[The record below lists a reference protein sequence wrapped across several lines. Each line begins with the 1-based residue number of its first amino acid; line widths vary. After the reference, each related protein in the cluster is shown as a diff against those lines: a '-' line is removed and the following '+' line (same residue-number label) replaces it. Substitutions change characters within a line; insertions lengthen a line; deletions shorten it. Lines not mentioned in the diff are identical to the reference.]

1 MPGGT
6 RRGRKTLPLRGRVL
20 VDLSGKSA
28 GYSTL
33 TMQPSTGQT
42 STHFGES

>member
-6 RRGRKTLPLRGRVL
+6 RRGRMSLPLRGRVL
-20 VDLSGKSA
+20 VDQSEMSA